1 VGARVWQQ
9 SSNHVRP
16 IVNGTLN
23 ATNCASP
30 PPVGVELSGGS
41 PLLQA
46 IHTEGFATG
55 VQIGDLTGTSA
66 ATLIDVKLAPSTT
79 GVVISNQ
86 WQTGPVVP
94 GFLPTGNIDIFNLD
108 VSGGGGT
115 YALVDNL
122 NNNKLTAATNS
133 TVGYYLFGLNGVMTS
148 AVPETGLINAVDI
161 NGLTTAIYSGSASPS
176 FSAGPSGAAVGGGN
190 TLQVG
195 AGTAGNGSHI
205 LTAQSG
211 TDTAGTCKLG
221 SIVPASC
228 TVTFH
233 TLWGT
238 APACIASDQTSAS
251 AIRVLPSTTNV
262 IFYGPASDT
271 VAYHCVGNPN

>member
-1 VGARVWQQ
+1 M
-9 SSNHVRP
+9 
-16 IVNGTLN
+16 
-23 ATNCASP
+23 
-30 PPVGVELSGGS
+30 ELSGGS
-41 PLLQA
+41 PCVHNV
-46 IHTEGFATG
+46 HTEGFTVG
-55 VQIGDLTGTSA
+55 VQLGDLSGTSG
-66 ATLIDVKLAPSTT
+66 ATLTNVKPNDNKTTT
-79 GVVISNQ
+79 GIVISSQ
-86 WQTGPVVP
+86 YLSAGSAP
-94 GFLPTGNIDIFNLD
+94 GALPKGNINIFNLD
-108 VSGGGGT
+108 VTGGSAPPTT
-115 YALVDNL
+115 YSIIDNI
-122 NNNKLTAATNS
+122 NSNTLTQANGNAG
-133 TVGYYLFGLNGVMTS
+133 VAYYLFGLNGVMTS
-148 AVPETGLINAVDI
+148 AEPESGLINAFDI

-176 FSAGPSGAAVGGGN
+176 FSAGPSGATVGGGN

-233 TLWGT
+233 TLWGS

-251 AIRVLPSTTNV
+251 AIKVQPSTTNV

-271 VAYHCVGNPN
+271 VAYYCVGNPN